1 MWLQV
6 SIPSFGTPSALV
18 RLERLH
24 AAEGDRLG
32 KGDSLLDL
40 LVDLSAGVVRD
51 CPPISTCRIFLREP
65 AWLRRIEVQPGVPI
79 LPGACLALLS
89 SEPDSQ
95 PEVPKREARV
105 SVATMLHHNDWWT
118 YGT

>member
-6 SIPSFGTPSALV
+6 STPTFGTDGALV
-18 RLERLH
+18 RLERLY
-24 AAEGDRLG
+24 AAEGDLLD

-65 AWLRRIEVQPGVPI
+65 AWVRAIEVQPDVPI
-79 LPGACLALLS
+79 AAGACLVLLS
-89 SEPDSQ
+89 LEPDLERAAPQ
-95 PEVPKREARV
+95 REARV

-118 YGT
+118 YGA